1 MPNWCETTISFD
13 GRDTEEGKR
22 ALEDFYNKIV
32 ETNGNEHC
40 IVFEEMIE
48 KHIVDTMTPLYP
60 YNNNENK
67 RGYIAW
73 INDINY
79 NSFTIVCEDAWT
91 PNIKFWDKLIRSFY
105 GDDKIDI
112 RYQAYEPGMGLFWT
126 NDEGLLPRYNFDFT
140 AYGLKEIMKL
150 PGMFDPSRSYGPFM
164 FLDSSN
170 NCFNYTNYNKDIVG
184 YVNFITDGDEDD
196 VLGYIEECNLGK
208 YNTIE
213 QAEHELNKV
222 GTAYVNEF
230 KYVPVEEMS

>member
-1 MPNWCETTISFD
+1 MPNWCETTITFD

-40 IVFEEMIE
+40 TVFEEMIE

-60 YNNNENK
+60 YSNNENK
-67 RGYIAW
+67 RGYITW
-73 INDINY
+73 INDISY
-79 NSFTIVCEDAWT
+79 NSFTLVCEDAWT
-91 PNIKFWDKLIRSFY
+91 PNIEFWDKLIRAFY

-112 RYQAYEPGMGLFWT
+112 RYQAYEPGMNLFWT

-150 PGMFDPSRSYGPFM
+150 PGMFDPGRSYGPFM

-170 NCFNYTNYNKDIVG
+170 DCLNYTNYDKDMVG
-184 YVNFITDGDEDD
+184 YVNCVTDGDEDD

-222 GTAYVNEF
+222 GTAYVNEY

>member
-1 MPNWCETTISFD
+1 MPNWCETTITFD

-22 ALEDFYNKIV
+22 ALEDFYNKVI
-32 ETNGNEHC
+32 ETKCDENYN
-40 IVFEEMIE
+40 VFEEMIE

-67 RGYIAW
+67 RGYITW

-79 NSFTIVCEDAWT
+79 NSFRIECEDAWT
-91 PNIKFWDKLIRSFY
+91 PNIKFWDELIHAFY

-112 RYQAYEPGMGLFWT
+112 RYQAYEPGMGIFLT

-150 PGMFDPSRSYGPFM
+150 PGMFDPGRSYGPFM

-170 NCFNYTNYNKDIVG
+170 DCLNYTNYNKDMVG
-184 YVNFITDGDEDD
+184 YISCVTDGDECS
-196 VLGYIEECNLGK
+196 VLDYIEECNLGS
-208 YNTIE
+208 YNTIA
-213 QAEHELNKV
+213 QAKHELNKI
-222 GTAYVNEF
+222 GTVCINEY
-230 KYVPVEEMS
+230 KYVPIEEMS

>member
-1 MPNWCETTISFD
+1 MPNWCETTITFD

-40 IVFEEMIE
+40 TVFEEMIE

-67 RGYIAW
+67 RGYITW

-91 PNIKFWDKLIRSFY
+91 PNIKFWDELIHTFY

-112 RYQAYEPGMGLFWT
+112 RYQAYEPGMGIFLT

-150 PGMFDPSRSYGPFM
+150 PGMFDPGRSYGPFM

-170 NCFNYTNYNKDIVG
+170 DCLNYTNYNKDMVG
-184 YVNFITDGDEDD
+184 YISCLTDGDEDD

-213 QAEHELNKV
+213 QAEHELNKI
-222 GTAYVNEF
+222 GTVCINEY